1 MPDRSL
7 RIQDLKGLEQK
18 VCSMFEGL
26 SRAKAWPARLRV
38 DQVGDN
44 LLAGA
49 EVELLEDVRDVMMN
63 RMLGE
68 HEL

>member
-1 MPDRSL
+1 
-7 RIQDLKGLEQK
+7 
-18 VCSMFEGL
+18 MFEGL